1 MYLILN
7 IIGFKIG
14 WLSSVVGAASQM
26 PWLGPA
32 VLLVVLFV
40 HLRQAARPQLELGL
54 VVACG
59 FIGAWFDSLLA
70 AAGWVAYPSGQL
82 SPYLAPYWIVT
93 MWMLFATT
101 LNRSMSW
108 LKGRHGLAV
117 VLGAIAG
124 PMSYY
129 AGNKLGGIEFLNPVA
144 ATVALSIGWAVLMPI
159 VMMLAERLDGF
170 STGGDEVTNA

>member
-1 MYLILN
+1 MHLIFN
-7 IIGFKIG
+7 IVGFKIG
-14 WLSSVVGAASQM
+14 WLSSVVGGASQM
-26 PWLGPA
+26 PWLGPV
-32 VLLVVLFV
+32 VLLAVLFV
-40 HLRQAARPQLELGL
+40 HLRQAARPDLEFGL

-59 FIGAWFDSLLA
+59 VLGAWFDSLLA

-108 LKGRHGLAV
+108 LKGRPGTAAI
-117 VLGAIAG
+117 LGAVAG

-129 AGNKLGGIEFLNPVA
+129 AGNKLGGIEFLDPVA
-144 ATVALSIGWAVLMPI
+144 ATVALSIGWAALMPI

-170 STGGDEVTNA
+170 SAETVRAQE

>member
-1 MYLILN
+1 MHLIFN
-7 IIGFKIG
+7 IVGFKIG
-14 WLSSVVGAASQM
+14 WLSSVVGGASQM

-32 VLLVVLFV
+32 VLLAVLFV
-40 HLRQAARPQLELGL
+40 HLRQAARPDFEFGL

-59 FIGAWFDSLLA
+59 VLGAWFDSLLA

-82 SPYLAPYWIVT
+82 SPYLAPYWIVR

-108 LKGRHGLAV
+108 LKGRPGTAAI
-117 VLGAIAG
+117 LGAVAG

-129 AGNKLGGIEFLNPVA
+129 AGNKLGGIEFLDPVA
-144 ATVALSIGWAVLMPI
+144 ATVALSIGWAALMPI

-170 STGGDEVTNA
+170 SAETVRAQE